1 MHIPHPC
8 CLLPVST
15 RPVCRLCDVRCQA
28 VAGPVRGAAGSHSG
42 LVTSGLSHDSVA
54 PLTTGSLLN
63 CAHIHTIPTHTHTH
77 THLPNAVQSTLRT
90 SALNF
95 MFGTRFVISWP
106 VTPLKLLA
114 TRPLFPQ
121 PLLVCSLFRNK
132 KKRLNAHLSISPF
145 SLVKQTE
152 KQQNKKKKNS
162 EVFFFFFLFFT
173 FKK

>member
-1 MHIPHPC
+1 MHTYIQY
-8 CLLPVST
+8 L
-15 RPVCRLCDVRCQA
+15 
-28 VAGPVRGAAGSHSG
+28 
-42 LVTSGLSHDSVA
+42 
-54 PLTTGSLLN
+54 
-63 CAHIHTIPTHTHTH
+63 HTHTH

-145 SLVKQTE
+145 SRVKQTE

-162 EVFFFFFLFFT
+162 EVFFFFFLFFK
-173 FKK
+173 FKAQCLSMITYPPVCLCLYVCLSVSTLRYRARRLLGTSPRQC